1 MGSRL
6 ASYLHALPLFTCST
20 SGIAFDRRIILID
33 RMNSSKR
40 LLLAVCLI
48 FPLAGF
54 AESDPAAVQK
64 QQQDIE
70 RRERREN
77 QKIEQTEEQ
86 ERIKLRTRE
95 RDELAKIQREATVTA
110 GTTTAAVVASGS
122 MSAIDPAKFVQYKF
136 AEDEVHNLIN
146 NQLTPEMDA
155 KFQKEHNAINRK
167 YAMERARLEAQQIDA
182 GDDTAKQKTQ
192 AEKTA
197 DLNAKYQEQSD
208 DLAIEL
214 SLEEA
219 KLRFTH
225 TSKLNAAER
234 DMAAMVAKHLFAQAS
249 KGAAAAYNPAADP
262 EYVKLAAARDAAKS
276 EMETALDE
284 LRAKF
289 NVRRTD
295 IDNAK
300 EDELAKQNG

>member
-1 MGSRL
+1 
-6 ASYLHALPLFTCST
+6 
-20 SGIAFDRRIILID
+20 
-33 RMNSSKR
+33 MNYPR
-40 LLLAVCLI
+40 LLLIAACLLA
-48 FPLAGF
+48 PLFSF

-77 QKIEQTEEQ
+77 QKIEQAEEQ

-95 RDELAKIQREATVTA
+95 RDELAKIQRDATVTA
-110 GTTTAAVVASGS
+110 GTATATVVATGS
-122 MSAIDPAKFVQYKF
+122 MSAVDTSKLAQIKFD
-136 AEDEVHNLIN
+136 EDEVHNLIN

-155 KFQKEHNAINRK
+155 KFQKERNAVTRK
-167 YAMERARLEAQQIDA
+167 YTLERAKLEAQQIDA
-182 GDDTAKQKTQ
+182 GDDTAKQKAQ
-192 AEKTA
+192 AEKSA
-197 DLNAKYQEQSD
+197 EINATFQEKYD
-208 DLAIEL
+208 DLAVEL

-219 KLRFTH
+219 KLRFANTN
-225 TSKLNAAER
+225 KINAAER
-234 DMAAMVAKHLFAQAS
+234 DLAAMVTKHLFAQAN
-249 KGAAAAYNPAADP
+249 KGTAAAYNPTADP

-276 EMETALDE
+276 GLETALDE

-300 EDELAKQNG
+300 EDELAKANG

>member
-1 MGSRL
+1 
-6 ASYLHALPLFTCST
+6 
-20 SGIAFDRRIILID
+20 
-33 RMNSSKR
+33 MNFPKR
-40 LLLAVCLI
+40 LLLAVCLF
-48 FPLAGF
+48 FPLFSF

-86 ERIKLRTRE
+86 DRIKLRTRE
-95 RDELAKIQREATVTA
+95 RDELAKIQRDATVAA
-110 GTTTAAVVASGS
+110 GTATAALVASGS
-122 MSAIDPAKFVQYKF
+122 MSAFDPVKLAQYKF

-155 KFQKEHNAINRK
+155 KFQKDRNAISRK
-167 YAMERARLEAQQIDA
+167 YTLERAKLEAQQIDA
-182 GDDTAKQKTQ
+182 GDDTAKQKSQ

-197 DLNAKYQEQSD
+197 DLNTKYQEQSD

-214 SLEEA
+214 SVQEA
-219 KLRFTH
+219 KLRFTY
-225 TSKLNAAER
+225 TTKLNAAER
-234 DMAAMVAKHLFAQAS
+234 DLAAMVAKHLFARAG

-262 EYVKLAAARDAAKS
+262 EYVKLAAARDAVKS

-300 EDELAKQNG
+300 EDELAKANG